1 MVLDLAEATS
11 RVGDERDP
19 AEDEDLARYEGH
31 AGPDLLADLDLS
43 VTM

>member
-1 MVLDLAEATS
+1 MVIDQVEATS

-19 AEDEDLARYEGH
+19 AEDKDLARYEGH
-31 AGPDLLADLDLS
+31 AGADLLADVNLP